1 MFKINHA
8 NYPQKLLKNLF
19 GSKASFTA
27 NLQYF
32 EGEVIGSY
40 CVYYILFYYLLS
52 WCQFHYTVIYS
63 LGVNF
68 IIQLTYDIYS
78 IENMPDLA
86 MGDTVH
92 IIHIVQMT
100 LLAATSQKLLQ
111 KMINTVVAD
120 SGVKNVLQPG

>member
-19 GSKASFTA
+19 DSKASFTT
-27 NLQYF
+27 LQYF

-78 IENMPDLA
+78 TENMPDLA